1 MRKIIQKNS
10 FILLGWVFV
19 LLGAIGVLIP
29 ILPTTPFLILALALF
44 AKSSPKFH
52 LMLLDNRW
60 LGKILRQ
67 WEEEKTVSRRIKY
80 RASVLILLS
89 FSLSIAILQDHF
101 ALQSMLIVIAIIC
114 LFFIWKLKEPVKH

>member
-29 ILPTTPFLILALALF
+29 ILPATPFLILALALF

-80 RASVLILLS
+80 RASALILLS

>member
-80 RASVLILLS
+80 RASALILLS